1 MIYVRVSSA
10 VSEYSMIHFKTQQ
23 ENTHRRLQVLI
34 RLDRPDAPPIEL
46 VQLSAE
52 SRKAMLEVVS
62 THTCVRTEE
71 ALASQGGLPWAG
83 IMQLVNA

>member
-1 MIYVRVSSA
+1 M
-10 VSEYSMIHFKTQQ
+10 QQ

-62 THTCVRTEE
+62 THTCARTEE

-83 IMQLVNA
+83 ITQLVNA